1 MIRFTK
7 VFLKSRGMEV
17 KISIIIPIFNAQRH
31 LEKCL
36 WSILNQS
43 FQNFEVICIDDGSND
58 NSFGILN
65 EFQKKDDRFYIYKQN
80 HQGASIARNLGIK
93 KAKGEYIQFLD
104 SDDYFEKDLLNNM
117 YDYAKKY
124 NADLVVCSSKKID
137 ENNNIIESLSPTF
150 PINKQITPFKKVF
163 NKKDFKDDIF
173 SLFSTVVWNKLIKKT
188 LLIDNSI
195 EFPPLKIYEDI
206 SFVHSLVICADKIV
220 AFDEDL
226 INYRCHT
233 KSLSNNRNKN
243 TIEAIKSCVY
253 LKEFLKEKGYL
264 PKYEKAY
271 KKAFINHIRAELS
284 YCNND
289 EYEQFLKDFKKL
301 LPYDWQN
308 YKSALQKNE
317 ITYEYLNHIIGNKKV
332 MLWGASLFLE
342 QLLDK
347 KEKNP
352 NILGIIDK
360 NPTLKGKKFQDY
372 LIYSPSDINK
382 IKPNGVI
389 LTVYSNNETIYQSL
403 KKEFKIKYPNIELL
417 PNIFERGPNADR
429 TN

>member
-1 MIRFTK
+1 M
-7 VFLKSRGMEV
+7 
-17 KISIIIPIFNAQRH
+17 
-31 LEKCL
+31 
-36 WSILNQS
+36 
-43 FQNFEVICIDDGSND
+43 
-58 NSFGILN
+58 
-65 EFQKKDDRFYIYKQN
+65 
-80 HQGASIARNLGIK
+80 
-93 KAKGEYIQFLD
+93 
-104 SDDYFEKDLLNNM
+104 
-117 YDYAKKY
+117 
-124 NADLVVCSSKKID
+124 
-137 ENNNIIESLSPTF
+137 
-150 PINKQITPFKKVF
+150 
-163 NKKDFKDDIF
+163 
-173 SLFSTVVWNKLIKKT
+173 
-188 LLIDNSI
+188 
-195 EFPPLKIYEDI
+195 
-206 SFVHSLVICADKIV
+206 
-220 AFDEDL
+220 
-226 INYRCHT
+226 
-233 KSLSNNRNKN
+233 
-243 TIEAIKSCVY
+243 
-253 LKEFLKEKGYL
+253 

-289 EYEQFLKDFKKL
+289 EYEQFLKDFKKI

-360 NPTLKGKKFQDY
+360 NPTLKSKKFQDY